1 MYDNIET
8 YNELI
13 EYLTISPAT
22 DHNGKGTSI
31 TISRSKAEL
40 ECERDLIMKE

>member
-1 MYDNIET
+1 MYHNIET

-22 DHNGKGTSI
+22 DLNGKGTST

-40 ECERDLIMKE
+40 ECKQDLIMQE

>member
-1 MYDNIET
+1 MYHNIEI

-22 DHNGKGTSI
+22 DLNGKGTLI
-31 TISRSKAEL
+31 MISRSKAEL
-40 ECERDLIMKE
+40 ECKQDLIMQE